1 LTTPAN
7 YIVHKADFMSID
19 NFIGFSI
26 VNGFFI
32 GLIVS
37 LLRFDSPE
45 MILFFTVF
53 STAAF
58 YLLVMFS
65 ASLFVRSVD
74 KSGTVLQ
81 KNRYDKILD
90 YFDKEFD
97 KRERNTDEI
106 RSFIRTLEAG
116 IKEELEEMQ
125 AKNKA
130 SSGNK
135 KQKSS

>member
-1 LTTPAN
+1 
-7 YIVHKADFMSID
+7 MSID

-106 RSFIRTLEAG
+106 RSFTRTLEAG

-135 KQKSS
+135 K

>member
-1 LTTPAN
+1 MLLKGSLVNAN
-7 YIVHKADFMSID
+7 

-26 VNGFFI
+26 VNGFFV

-37 LLRFDSPE
+37 IIKFDAPE
-45 MILFFTVF
+45 MILFFTIF
-53 STAAF
+53 STVSF
-58 YLLVMFS
+58 YLMMMFA
-65 ASLFVRSVD
+65 ASLFVRSGD
-74 KSGTVLQ
+74 RREGAIQ

-97 KRERNTDEI
+97 KREKSTDEI

-116 IKEELEEMQ
+116 IKEELEELQ

-130 SSGNK
+130 GNGSK
-135 KQKSS
+135 KQKSA